1 MAKDETT
8 SGLELYLAVSRATG
22 VPLRSQL
29 QDGIR
34 AAIRQGVLVPGSAL
48 PSSRALCRDL
58 GLSRG
63 VVVDAYDQLAA
74 EGYLSSQRG
83 SGTRVAVGAT
93 GSPSASAPPPAAPP
107 ARFDFR
113 PGVPDLSMFPRSAW
127 LGALRS
133 VLAEA
138 PDAILGYGDPEGP
151 LEVRRELLAYLG
163 RVRGVL
169 ADPSC
174 VVVCSG
180 LAQGLALVL
189 RVLVQRGIGEVAVED
204 PGWPRGREFVV
215 RAGLTPVPVG
225 VDGEGLRVDEMAASG
240 VRAVMVT
247 PAHQFPTGVVLSPA
261 RRGALV
267 EWARACD
274 GIVIED
280 DYDAEFR
287 YDREPLGALQGLAP
301 DRVLYGGT
309 VSKTLV
315 PALRL
320 AWLVVPPRLREEL
333 VEVKYADD
341 RGSPALDQLTL
352 ARFIATGALDR
363 HRRRCRAHYRVIRDR
378 LVATLQREAPEVR
391 VEGIAAGLHL
401 LAWLAADADESAVV
415 AAGARHSVGLYG
427 LADYTSPGRPRPPA
441 LVVGYGGI
449 ARHGLDGALDALA
462 GALAERSGVGR
473 APGSR

>member
-8 SGLELYLAVSRATG
+8 SGLELFLAVSRGAG

-29 QDGIR
+29 QEGIR
-34 AAIRQGVLVPGSAL
+34 TAIRKGVLVPGTWL
-48 PSSRALCRDL
+48 PSSRALSRDL

-63 VVVDAYDQLAA
+63 VVVEAYDQLAA
-74 EGYLSSQRG
+74 EGYLSSARG
-83 SGTRVAVGAT
+83 SGTRVAAGAAGT
-93 GSPSASAPPPAAPP
+93 HPPSVSPTAATPP
-107 ARFDFR
+107 RFDFR
-113 PGVPDLSMFPRSAW
+113 PGLPDLSLFPRAAW
-127 LGALRS
+127 LAALRR

-138 PDAILGYGDPEGP
+138 PDAVLGYGVPEGP
-151 LEVRRELLAYLG
+151 LEARQELLAYLG

-169 ADPSC
+169 ADPSD

-189 RVLVQRGIGEVAVED
+189 RVLGQRGIEEVAVED
-204 PGWPRGREFVV
+204 PGWPRGKEFIL
-215 RAGLTPVPVG
+215 RAGFTPVPIA
-225 VDGEGLRVDEMAASG
+225 VDGEGLRVDQLAGSG

-287 YDREPLGALQGLAP
+287 YDREPVGALQGLAP
-301 DRVLYGGT
+301 DRVVYGGS

-320 AWLVVPPRLREEL
+320 AWLVVPPQIRGEL
-333 VEVKYADD
+333 VEAKYLDD

-352 ARFIATGALDR
+352 ARFISSGALDR
-363 HRRRCRAHYRVIRDR
+363 HRRRCRAHYRHIRDR
-378 LVATLQREAPEVR
+378 LVATLRSEAPEVR

-401 LAWLAADADESAVV
+401 LAWLAADADESALV
-415 AAGARHSVGLYG
+415 AAGARHSVRLYG
-427 LADYTSPGRPRPPA
+427 LADYTSPSRPRPPA

-449 ARHGLDGALDALA
+449 ARHSLDGALDALA
-462 GALAERSGVGR
+462 DALAERAVG
-473 APGSR
+473 APHPEG